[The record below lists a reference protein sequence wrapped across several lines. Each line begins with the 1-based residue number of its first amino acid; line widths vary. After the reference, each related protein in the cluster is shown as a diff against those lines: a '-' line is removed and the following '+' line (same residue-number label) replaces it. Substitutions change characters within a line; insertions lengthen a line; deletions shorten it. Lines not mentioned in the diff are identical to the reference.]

1 MEQALLQIIGLAAS
15 VIALTLG
22 LARMMIKS
30 NESIMLRLIERIDER
45 LSRVEVALNEL
56 VTELKRNV
64 HTRQRKSST
73 VKD

>member
-56 VTELKRNV
+56 VTELKRSV
-64 HTRQRKSST
+64 HTRQRGS
-73 VKD
+73 VE